1 MWLLIIIFSLYAL
14 NVLCDGMR
22 DGKQEGAARKEKALE
37 SACIAIQGQL
47 LLVPMAGVEPAWKL
61 SAAF

>member
-1 MWLLIIIFSLYAL
+1 
-14 NVLCDGMR
+14 MR